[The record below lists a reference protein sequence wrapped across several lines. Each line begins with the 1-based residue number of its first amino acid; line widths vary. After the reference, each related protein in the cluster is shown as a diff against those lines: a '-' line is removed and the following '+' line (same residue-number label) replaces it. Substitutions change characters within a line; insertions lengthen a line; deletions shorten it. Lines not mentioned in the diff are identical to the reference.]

1 MSVAEPGR
9 APDGPTRWLHG
20 AARRERLQQ
29 FVADCAWTAAA
40 LLLLGAAYLALARA
54 IDSAVVVAAL
64 LPLFALAAGAVLIT
78 LALRRFRRIDLAR
91 VAAAADARAM
101 LHDDLLS
108 ALALG
113 DAAGR
118 DGFVDLHLRRA
129 ERVAARLDLTVVFPL
144 AVPRRALLVA
154 AVALVVALAAAALPG
169 PERPAAQASGA
180 TPAAMAAAPGA
191 AGASAADEVGQATPE
206 GGKHGAAAL
215 WKQVEAL
222 ASALGGS
229 GSGQSLAQA
238 IATRDARAATRAL
251 EALQEKQLPGAGEQQ
266 RREAPDEQ
274 VSAELA
280 KGILERL
287 SELIKAGEGAAGG
300 RPAAAPSDGT
310 TARLD
315 SELRAEQED
324 AQRGA
329 PRQQSAGEDAL
340 NTLMRGLSRSSS
352 GGRDMVHG
360 EADSAEGAGRANVG
374 GGAMGRRVGMSTGGA
389 GEGDQPGAN
398 VTPLPGGDSIFGR
411 RTERLA
417 VQLRTTRMPEARN
430 DHGDDAQSDQGTE
443 ESFFAAT
450 RAQAART
457 GLQSVATGTRSAAEG
472 VSQAERPPVELA
484 EAVKRYTLARH
495 RRERAAS
502 PDGTGER

>member
-1 MSVAEPGR
+1 MSLADPGH
-9 APDGPTRWLHG
+9 APDGLTRWLQV
-20 AARRERLQQ
+20 AARRERLRRL
-29 FVADCAWTAAA
+29 VTDGAWAAAA
-40 LLLLGAAYLALARA
+40 LLLIGAAYLALART
-54 IDSAVVVAAL
+54 IGSAVVLAAL
-64 LPLFALAAGAVLIT
+64 LPLFVLAAGAVLIT
-78 LALRRFRRIDLAR
+78 LALRCFRRIDLAR
-91 VAAAADARAM
+91 IAAAADARAM

-108 ALALG
+108 ALTLG
-113 DAAGR
+113 EAAGR

-129 ERVAARLDLTVVFPL
+129 ERVAERLDPMVVFPL

-154 AVALVVALAAAALPG
+154 AMAVAIALAAAAVPG
-169 PERPAAQASGA
+169 RERPAGQVSGA
-180 TPAAMAAAPGA
+180 TPTSTAAAPGA
-191 AGASAADEVGQATPE
+191 AGASGADDMGQATPE
-206 GGKHGAAAL
+206 GGKHSAAAL

-222 ASALGGS
+222 ASALDGS

-238 IATRDARAATRAL
+238 IATRDARAAARAL
-251 EALQEKQLPGAGEQQ
+251 EPLQEKQPPVAGEQQ

-287 SELIKAGEGAAGG
+287 SELIKAEEGAAGG
-300 RPAAAPSDGT
+300 RPAAAPSEGT

-324 AQRGA
+324 AQRAA

-430 DHGDDAQSDQGTE
+430 DPGDDAQSEQGTE

-457 GLQSVATGTRSAAEG
+457 GLQSVAMGARSADEG
-472 VSQAERPPVELA
+472 VSKAERPPVELE

-495 RRERAAS
+495 RREPAAS
-502 PDGTGER
+502 SDGTGEH